1 MTTSDPVVFALAS
14 PSAAGG
20 AVISLTDAL
29 LLLCLAGLL
38 VAVYQLNRLLR
49 QLEGIERKLA
59 TGVPRQELGLPA
71 GPAVSRAPAVAANEE
86 LPPHILAAIAAACH
100 VQLGANARIVSIT
113 SGSDTKQV
121 WSLEGRR
128 QIFASHQ
135 VR

>member
-38 VAVYQLNRLLR
+38 VAIYQLNRLLR
-49 QLEGIERKLA
+49 QLEGIERRLA
-59 TGVPRQELGLPA
+59 TGGLRQEVVGPT
-71 GPAVSRAPAVAANEE
+71 GPARSTAPAVAANDG